1 MNLKIWRKKVLKMPF
16 DASRI
21 RPLAV
26 ALVRRADGA
35 VLAVKCYDK
44 VKREYF
50 YRALGGGIE
59 FGERVEQAL
68 RREFREELGVELAKV
83 RNLGAVE
90 NIFTYNGKS
99 GHEIVFVMSA
109 ELEDKN
115 IYAQDAVPF
124 VEKNAR
130 APYAEWVE
138 ISPQTRIYPE
148 QIKDFIF

>member
-1 MNLKIWRKKVLKMPF
+1 MPF

-59 FGERVEQAL
+59 FGERAEQAL

-90 NIFTYNGKS
+90 NILPITENQATRLFLLCPPNLRIKTSMRK
-99 GHEIVFVMSA
+99 MPC
-109 ELEDKN
+109 LLLK
-115 IYAQDAVPF
+115 
-124 VEKNAR
+124 KR
-130 APYAEWVE
+130 ACALC
-138 ISPQTRIYPE
+138 RMG
-148 QIKDFIF
+148 

>member
-1 MNLKIWRKKVLKMPF
+1 MPF

-59 FGERVEQAL
+59 FGERAEQAL

-83 RNLGAVE
+83 RNLGGLRIFLPITE
-90 NIFTYNGKS
+90 NQATKLFSLCLPNLRIKTSMRKMPCYGK
-99 GHEIVFVMSA
+99 
-109 ELEDKN
+109 K
-115 IYAQDAVPF
+115 
-124 VEKNAR
+124 AR
-130 APYAEWVE
+130 TPYAEWVE

-148 QIKDFIF
+148 QIKDFAF

>member
-1 MNLKIWRKKVLKMPF
+1 MPF

-59 FGERVEQAL
+59 FGER
-68 RREFREELGVELAKV
+68 
-83 RNLGAVE
+83 
-90 NIFTYNGKS
+90 
-99 GHEIVFVMSA
+99 A
-109 ELEDKN
+109 E
-115 IYAQDAVPF
+115 
-124 VEKNAR
+124 
-130 APYAEWVE
+130 
-138 ISPQTRIYPE
+138 
-148 QIKDFIF
+148 

>member
-1 MNLKIWRKKVLKMPF
+1 MPF

-59 FGERVEQAL
+59 FGERAEQAL

-83 RNLGAVE
+83 RNLGGLRIFLPITE
-90 NIFTYNGKS
+90 NQATRLFLLCPPNLRIKTSMRKMPCLLLKKTRVRPMPNGLRFRRKP
-99 GHEIVFVMSA
+99 A
-109 ELEDKN
+109 
-115 IYAQDAVPF
+115 
-124 VEKNAR
+124 
-130 APYAEWVE
+130 
-138 ISPQTRIYPE
+138 
-148 QIKDFIF
+148 FIPSR

>member
-1 MNLKIWRKKVLKMPF
+1 MPF

-59 FGERVEQAL
+59 FGERAEQAL
-68 RREFREELGVELAKV
+68 RREFREELGVKLAKV

-99 GHEIVFVMSA
+99 GHEIVLLCPPNLRIKTSMRKMPC
-109 ELEDKN
+109 LLL
-115 IYAQDAVPF
+115 
-124 VEKNAR
+124 KNAR

>member
-1 MNLKIWRKKVLKMPF
+1 MPF

-50 YRALGGGIE
+50 YRALGG
-59 FGERVEQAL
+59 
-68 RREFREELGVELAKV
+68 GVELAKV

>member
-1 MNLKIWRKKVLKMPF
+1 M
-16 DASRI
+16 
-21 RPLAV
+21 
-26 ALVRRADGA
+26 
-35 VLAVKCYDK
+35 AVKCYDK

-59 FGERVEQAL
+59 FGERAEQAL

-90 NIFTYNGKS
+90 NIFTYNGKP

-109 ELEDKN
+109 ELEGKN

-124 VEKNAR
+124 IEKNAR